1 MEERDLEMAEKM
13 VDQERESSMAAVRR
27 SLAAEYHEDFDGE
40 TCMDCPNPVGVERL
54 KMNKI
59 RCVHCQTIREQKIA
73 RGIYVEPNGFKPKER
88 PVLPELVEK
97 ILVEA
102 SGSEKLPAIR
112 SESPGAAGKVPKKRG
127 PKPKAVSSD

>member
-40 TCMDCPNPVGVERL
+40 TCMDCANPVGLERL

-73 RGIYVEPNGFKPKER
+73 RGIYVEPNGFRPKEA

-97 ILVEA
+97 ILGETA
-102 SGSEKLPAIR
+102 CAEKLPAICG
-112 SESPGAAGKVPKKRG
+112 ESPSAVVKVPKKRG
-127 PKPKAVSSD
+127 PRVKAVSSD